1 MHKIRRGLGF
11 FGLTLLAIVLFSAC
25 ANNASQN
32 LTSSAELLPPQC
44 RIVKHLMGETCVPM
58 QPRRVVA
65 LDHSA
70 AGNLLSL
77 GVTPIG
83 VASNLLPELAEL
95 IPDVPRLGQGGQIN
109 LEALAVLKPD
119 LIIGSTRGMEGTY
132 DKLSAI
138 APTVAFEMQTTGDWQ
153 RPFRFHGQVLG
164 METQAEAV
172 LEQYQRRVEEL
183 SAQVSVPP
191 IQVSLVRVMPLSGQI
206 GLYLKNCFGGSILTD
221 LGFARPP
228 SQNEGTP
235 DQPPFAKWISRETIP
250 QADGDVILL
259 FTFGATPAIAAAA
272 EAELDRL
279 KTDPLWQ
286 SLQAVQ
292 QNQVYSVGH
301 YWGAGNSPLAAGWVL
316 DDVEQYL
323 LKSSG

>member
-1 MHKIRRGLGF
+1 
-11 FGLTLLAIVLFSAC
+11 
-25 ANNASQN
+25 
-32 LTSSAELLPPQC
+32 
-44 RIVKHLMGETCVPM
+44 MGETCVPM

-83 VASNLLPELAEL
+83 VPSNLLPELAEL
-95 IPDVPRLGQGGQIN
+95 IPDVPRLGQSGQIN
-109 LEALAVLKPD
+109 LEALAVLQPD
-119 LIIGSTRGMEGTY
+119 LIIGAHWGMEGIY
-132 DKLSAI
+132 DKLAAI
-138 APTVAFEMQTTGDWQ
+138 APTVVFEMQTTGDWQ

-164 METQAEAV
+164 LETQTEAM
-172 LEQYQRRVEEL
+172 LEQYQRRVKEL
-183 SAQVSVPP
+183 STQVSVPP
-191 IQVSLVRVMPLSGQI
+191 IQVSLVRVMAQSGEI
-206 GLYLKNCFGGSILTD
+206 GLYLKNCFGGSILAD

-235 DQPPFAKWISRETIP
+235 DQPPFSKWISREAIP

-259 FTFGATPAIAAAA
+259 FTFGATPEIAAAA
-272 EAELDRL
+272 EVELDRL

-292 QNQVYSVGH
+292 QNQVYLVSI
-301 YWGAGNSPLAAGWVL
+301 YWSAGNSPLEADWVL
-316 DDVEQYL
+316 DDVERYL
-323 LKSSG
+323 LQAPS

>member
-1 MHKIRRGLGF
+1 MHRIRRGFKL

-25 ANNASQN
+25 INGVSRNLNDSADL
-32 LTSSAELLPPQC
+32 LTSQC
-44 RIVKHLMGETCVPM
+44 RIVEHLMGETCVPM

-65 LDHSA
+65 LDHTA

-95 IPDVPRLGQGGQIN
+95 IPDVPRLGQSDQIN
-109 LEALAVLKPD
+109 LEALAVLQPD
-119 LIIGSTRGMEGTY
+119 LIIGGYWDMEGTY

-164 METQAEAV
+164 LETQVEAV
-172 LEQYQRRVEEL
+172 LEQYQQRVEEL
-183 SAQVSVPP
+183 SAQVNAPP
-191 IQVSLVRVMPLSGQI
+191 IQVSLVRVLAQSGQI
-206 GLYLKNCFGGSILTD
+206 SLYLKNCFGGSILAD

-228 SQNEGTP
+228 SQNEGTL
-235 DQPPFAKWISRETIP
+235 DQLPFLKQISREALP

-259 FTFGATPAIAAAA
+259 FTFGATPEIAAEA

-286 SLQAVQ
+286 SLKAVQ
-292 QNQVYSVGH
+292 QNQVYPVGH
-301 YWGAGNSPLAAGWVL
+301 YWGAGNSPLAADWVL

-323 LKSSG
+323 LQAPS

>member
-1 MHKIRRGLGF
+1 MQKIHRCLRF
-11 FGLTLLAIVLFSAC
+11 FGLTFLAVLLFSAC
-25 ANNASQN
+25 ANKVSQT
-32 LTSSAELLPPQC
+32 LTNTADPLPSQC
-44 RIVKHLMGETCVPM
+44 RIVKHLMGETCVPL
-58 QPRRVVA
+58 QPNRVVA

-95 IPDVPRLGQGGQIN
+95 IPDVPRLGQSGQIN
-109 LEALAVLKPD
+109 LEALAVLQPD
-119 LIIGSTRGMEGTY
+119 LIIGAHWDMKDTY

-138 APTVAFEMQTTGDWQ
+138 APTVAFDMQTTADWQ

-164 METQAEAV
+164 LETQAEAV

-183 SAQVSVPP
+183 SAQVSAPP
-191 IQVSLVRVMPLSGQI
+191 IQVSLVRVTAPSGEL
-206 GLYLKNCFGGSILTD
+206 GLYLKNCFGGSILAD

-228 SQNEGTP
+228 SQNEGTL
-235 DQPPFAKWISRETIP
+235 DQPPFAKWISREAMP

-259 FTFGATPAIAAAA
+259 FAFGATPEIAASDK
-272 EAELDRL
+272 AELERL

-286 SLQAVQ
+286 SLKAMQ

-301 YWGAGNSPLAAGWVL
+301 YWGAGNSPLAADWVL

-323 LKSSG
+323 LQASG

>member
-1 MHKIRRGLGF
+1 
-11 FGLTLLAIVLFSAC
+11 
-25 ANNASQN
+25 
-32 LTSSAELLPPQC
+32 
-44 RIVKHLMGETCVPM
+44 MGETCVPM

-83 VASNLLPELAEL
+83 VPSNLLPELAEL
-95 IPDVPRLGQGGQIN
+95 IPDVPRLGQSGQIN
-109 LEALAVLKPD
+109 LEALAVLQPD
-119 LIIGSTRGMEGTY
+119 LIIGAHWGMEGIY
-132 DKLSAI
+132 DKLAAI
-138 APTVAFEMQTTGDWQ
+138 APTVVFEMQTTGDWQ

-164 METQAEAV
+164 LETQVEAM
-172 LEQYQRRVEEL
+172 LEQYQRRVKEL
-183 SAQVSVPP
+183 STQVSVPP
-191 IQVSLVRVMPLSGQI
+191 IQVSLVRVMAQSGEI
-206 GLYLKNCFGGSILTD
+206 GLYLKKCFGGSILAD

-235 DQPPFAKWISRETIP
+235 DQPPFSKWISREAIP

-259 FTFGATPAIAAAA
+259 FTFGATPEIAAAA
-272 EAELDRL
+272 EVELDRL

-292 QNQVYSVGH
+292 QNQVYLVSI
-301 YWGAGNSPLAAGWVL
+301 YWSAGNSPLEADWVL
-316 DDVEQYL
+316 DDVERYL
-323 LKSSG
+323 LQAPS